1 MNLFWFFLWYS
12 VLQCSDL
19 KHVNSIITWE
29 FWCHAQKR
37 NYHKE
42 MKKMRLQMQHFVTG
56 VEKNTR
62 LICWFMFLL
71 RYPLEFMGLYETI
84 WTLFGIKVEGIAIF
98 GNGPNRADQASNFC
112 MKGIIQAL
120 SSYLPFFICFLLS
133 CWQFKMV
140 KVQMNYIHFW

>member
-1 MNLFWFFLWYS
+1 MWYFLWYF

-19 KHVNSIITWE
+19 KHVNSITNWE

-42 MKKMRLQMQHFVTG
+42 MKKWGFKCNILWQERK
-56 VEKNTR
+56 KNTR

-71 RYPLEFMGLYETI
+71 RYPLEFTGLYETI

-98 GNGPNRADQASNFC
+98 GNGPNRADQAKHSKFFAPWPSQHVQNLLFPRRC
-112 MKGIIQAL
+112 CL
-120 SSYLPFFICFLLS
+120 LNNNLP
-133 CWQFKMV
+133 
-140 KVQMNYIHFW
+140 